1 MPSGFKSENRDMEI
15 AIDEARN
22 DHILIFAPASNYG
35 NVVEIAFP
43 GRLYRDFKLLCMFCT
58 EPDVWAH
65 LNFNPSVLR
74 DARYSFA
81 ILGCDIVLPH
91 VAEPLSG
98 TSYATM
104 IGAAVAG
111 RILDFTRHKDHCERI
126 RRVEK
131 LKTVEG
137 MSAVFSRMVNGVV
150 DNGYHCMAPWKYC
163 PRKSQENQIRR
174 PRTRS
179 DRENELTF
187 VRRFRERWRL
197 HMGGNGC
204 SFAFYCIP

>member
-1 MPSGFKSENRDMEI
+1 MEI

-58 EPDVWAH
+58 EPNVRAH
-65 LNFNPSVLR
+65 LNINPSVLR

-111 RILDFTRHKDHCERI
+111 RILDFTRHKDTCERI

-150 DNGYHCMAPWKYC
+150 DNGYHCMAPWKIL
-163 PRKSQENQIRR
+163 PPEIPGESNQE
-174 PRTRS
+174 TKDEKRS
-179 DRENELTF
+179 
-187 VRRFRERWRL
+187 RERADVCETISRAL
-197 HMGGNGC
+197 EAPYGR
-204 SFAFYCIP
+204 